1 MARQKC
7 VLCGTGAQDRPA
19 LRQHSRVAHGGGVN
33 LTTGEL
39 AARFGM
45 TPAGIEAWRR
55 RGQGPRFM
63 KFGRAKTSR
72 VIYRL
77 KDVEAYEQQQVS
89 AR

>member
-1 MARQKC
+1 MPKRVC
-7 VLCGTGAQDRPA
+7 GLCGAGAQDKPA
-19 LRQHSRVAHGGGVN
+19 LRQHVRQAHGGGMN

-55 RGQGPRFM
+55 RGDGPRFM

-89 AR
+89 DA